1 MTEVNESSA
10 YRYQVTARD
19 PDGDSLNYSLPTKP
33 AWLSMNS
40 SGLITGTAPSVNSDT
55 NVNLEA
61 RVSDGQET
69 TSHSFAV
76 SVKDVPTLSVSGTL
90 QDSETDTGKAG
101 EVRAYKNNGDGT
113 YTLLK
118 KTTAASN
125 GAFSM
130 SFSHSGNFDLQ
141 ARLKQGTAD
150 KSYVRTIPT
159 SSTSTLTGLTIR
171 AVPYTD
177 LSETQTVSATDT
189 IVSIPEFKSFM
200 EDVNQSFVFAS
211 GQGTRSGCTTAGC
224 KGPIRWNLD
233 NFNGVE
239 ILRENPTTN
248 TGNFD
253 TTKQNYIE
261 NKIKASDDV
270 ALLFDRRTVT
280 VQKDATRTAQDA
292 NKKYTVSGSTITPDT
307 GWIVVVPVR
316 DPGYSGEATGGDS
329 DNDGYFDG
337 FTINLKSNSNIYA
350 DAFRII
356 THEFAHTTLYPGG
369 DVAMGHT
376 SRLVNDHSITSGLAV
391 SGRTACT
398 KPCTFDKKAAKLIYE
413 STFAVGTPYS
423 EILGTAWRTS
433 E

>member
-1 MTEVNESSA
+1 M
-10 YRYQVTARD
+10 
-19 PDGDSLNYSLPTKP
+19 NYSLPTKP

-118 KTTAASN
+118 KTTAGST

-130 SFSHSGNFDLQ
+130 SFSHRGNFDLQ

-177 LSETQTVSATDT
+177 LSETQTISVTDT
-189 IVSIPEFKSFM
+189 IVSIPEFKSFI
-200 EDVNQSFVFAS
+200 EDVNNHAAN
-211 GQGTRSGCTTAGC
+211 RAGGGFM
-224 KGPIRWNLD
+224 KWNLD
-233 NFNGVE
+233 NLNGVE
-239 ILRENPTTN
+239 ILRENPTAN
-248 TGNFD
+248 TGSFD

-261 NKIKASDDV
+261 NKIKASDDI
-270 ALLFDRRTVT
+270 ALLFDGRTVT

-292 NKKYTVSGSTITPDT
+292 NKKYTVTGSTITPNT
-307 GWIVVVPVR
+307 GWIVVVPVHNL
-316 DPGYSGEATGGDS
+316 DASGLAFGGDS
-329 DNDGYFDG
+329 DNDGYIDG
-337 FTINLKSNSNIYA
+337 YRIDLKSNVAGIYT
-350 DAFRII
+350 DAIRVI

-369 DVAMGHT
+369 DVTMGHT
-376 SRLVNDHSITSGLAV
+376 SRLVHDQSITALVAV
-391 SGRTACT
+391 GGRTACT
-398 KPCTFDKKAAKLIYE
+398 KPCTFDQKAAKLIYE

-423 EILGTAWRTS
+423 EILGTSWRTN

>member
-1 MTEVNESSA
+1 
-10 YRYQVTARD
+10 
-19 PDGDSLNYSLPTKP
+19 
-33 AWLSMNS
+33 MNS
-40 SGLITGTAPSVNSDT
+40 SGLITGTAPSVSSDT

-101 EVRAYKNNGDGT
+101 EVRAYKDNGDGT

-118 KTTAASN
+118 KTTAGST
-125 GAFSM
+125 GSFSM
-130 SFSHSGNFDLQ
+130 SFSHRGNFDLQ

-200 EDVNQSFVFAS
+200 EDVNNHAS
-211 GQGTRSGCTTAGC
+211 NRAGGGFM
-224 KGPIRWNLD
+224 KWNLD

-239 ILRENPTTN
+239 ILRENPTAN
-248 TGNFD
+248 TGSFD
-253 TTKQNYIE
+253 ATKQNYIE
-261 NKIKASDDV
+261 NKIKASDDIV
-270 ALLFDRRTVT
+270 LLFDGRTVT

-292 NKKYTVSGSTITPDT
+292 NKKYTVTGSTITPDA
-307 GWIVVVPVR
+307 GWIVVVPVH
-316 DPGYSGEATGGDS
+316 DFASSGEAAGGDS

-337 FTINLKSNSNIYA
+337 YRIDLKSNEAGIYTDVA
-350 DAFRII
+350 TII
-356 THEFAHTTLYPGG
+356 THEFAHATLYPGG
-369 DVAMGHT
+369 DVTMGHT
-376 SRLVNDHSITSGLAV
+376 IRLVNDQSITSTRAV

-398 KPCTFDKKAAKLIYE
+398 KPCTFDQKAAKLIYE

-423 EILGTAWRTS
+423 EILGTAWRTN

>member
-1 MTEVNESSA
+1 
-10 YRYQVTARD
+10 
-19 PDGDSLNYSLPTKP
+19 
-33 AWLSMNS
+33 MNS

-101 EVRAYKNNGDGT
+101 EVRAYKDNGDGT

-118 KTTAASN
+118 KTTAGST

-130 SFSHSGNFDLQ
+130 SFSHRGNFDLQ

-200 EDVNQSFVFAS
+200 EDVNNHAS
-211 GQGTRSGCTTAGC
+211 NRAGGGFMKWDLTSG
-224 KGPIRWNLD
+224 
-233 NFNGVE
+233 FNGVE
-239 ILRENPTTN
+239 ILRENPTSN
-248 TGNFD
+248 TGSFD

-261 NKIKASDDV
+261 NKIKASDDI
-270 ALLFDRRTVT
+270 ALLFDGRTVT

-307 GWIVVVPVR
+307 GWIVVVPVH
-316 DPGYSGEATGGDS
+316 DYFASGGATGGDS
-329 DNDGYFDG
+329 DNDGYIDSYR
-337 FTINLKSNSNIYA
+337 IELESNDAGIYA
-350 DAFRII
+350 DGARII

-369 DVAMGHT
+369 DVTMGHT
-376 SRLVNDHSITSGLAV
+376 SRLVNDQSITSTFSA
-391 SGRTACT
+391 GRTGCT

-423 EILGTAWRTS
+423 EILGTAWRTN

>member
-1 MTEVNESSA
+1 
-10 YRYQVTARD
+10 
-19 PDGDSLNYSLPTKP
+19 
-33 AWLSMNS
+33 
-40 SGLITGTAPSVNSDT
+40 
-55 NVNLEA
+55 
-61 RVSDGQET
+61 
-69 TSHSFAV
+69 
-76 SVKDVPTLSVSGTL
+76 
-90 QDSETDTGKAG
+90 
-101 EVRAYKNNGDGT
+101 
-113 YTLLK
+113 
-118 KTTAASN
+118 
-125 GAFSM
+125 M
-130 SFSHSGNFDLQ
+130 SFSHRGNFDLQ

-177 LSETQTVSATDT
+177 LSETQTVSGTDT
-189 IVSIPEFKSFM
+189 HVSIPEFKSFM
-200 EDVNQSFVFAS
+200 EDVNENNMLVNGQIRTSFL
-211 GQGTRSGCTTAGC
+211 
-224 KGPIRWNLD
+224 RWNLD

-248 TGNFD
+248 TGSFD

-270 ALLFDRRTVT
+270 ALLFDGRTVT

-292 NKKYTVSGSTITPDT
+292 NAKYTVTGSTITPDT
-307 GWIVVVPVR
+307 GWIVVVPVHNL
-316 DPGYSGEATGGDS
+316 DALGQVTGGDL

-337 FTINLKSNSNIYA
+337 YRMDLRSNFSNNYI
-350 DAFRII
+350 DASAVI

-376 SRLVNDHSITSGLAV
+376 IRLLTDQSITSTSSA
-391 SGRTACT
+391 GRTPCT

-423 EILGTAWRTS
+423 EILGTAWRTN